1 MARLLI
7 TGGAGFLGIN
17 AATHFHRAGWTVTL
31 FDNLSR
37 PGSEHNLAWARKEL
51 GTTLGFR
58 RADVRVAAA
67 LTDAVRGQDAIIH
80 LAAQVAVTKSLD
92 APVADFEVNAGGTL
106 NLLEAIRAEAP
117 TAVVLHASTNKVYGE
132 LKGIRHPIDEGHPLD
147 FHSPYGCSKG
157 AADQYVRDYAR
168 IFGLRTVVL
177 RQSCIYGQHQYGTED
192 QGWVAHF
199 VHSVVAGRPIT
210 VFGDGHQVRDL
221 LDVRDL
227 CNLYAAAIDQIDR
240 CRGDILN
247 VGGGPAN
254 SRSVLDVLD
263 AIAELTGVAPQIS
276 FAAPRPGDQRYY
288 VSDIRRAAQQL
299 NWRPA
304 IGVGQGLRD
313 LIDWASQVI
322 ASRAAAA

>member
-17 AATHFHRAGWTVTL
+17 AAAHFHRAGWTVTL

-51 GTTLGFR
+51 GPTLGFL
-58 RADVRVAAA
+58 RADVRDAAA
-67 LTDAVRGQDAIIH
+67 LTAAVRGQDAIIH
-80 LAAQVAVTKSLD
+80 LAAQVAVTTSLVE
-92 APVADFEVNAGGTL
+92 PIADFEVNAGGTL
-106 NLLEAIRAEAP
+106 NLLEAVRAAAP

-132 LKGIRHPIDEGHPLD
+132 LKDLRRPVDERQPLD

-157 AADQYVRDYAR
+157 AAEQYVRDYAR

-199 VHSVVAGRPIT
+199 VHSMRANRSIT
-210 VFGDGHQVRDL
+210 IFGDGHQVRDL

-227 CNLYAAAIDQIDR
+227 CNLYVAAIDQIDR
-240 CRGDILN
+240 CSGDILN
-247 VGGGPAN
+247 IGGGPAN

-276 FAAPRPGDQRYY
+276 FAATRPGDQRYY

-299 NWRPA
+299 KWRPA